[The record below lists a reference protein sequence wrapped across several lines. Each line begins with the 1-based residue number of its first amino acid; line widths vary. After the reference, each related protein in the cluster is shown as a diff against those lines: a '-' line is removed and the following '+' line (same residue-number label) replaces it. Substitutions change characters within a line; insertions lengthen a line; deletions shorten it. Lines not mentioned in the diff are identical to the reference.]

1 MIRLF
6 IVLFALVNFNV
17 ALAFSKDKEYNVEKI
32 DNKASIEVLEFYNQ
46 NFKKF
51 TDKEKAINTIFEKFD
66 SSMVNKDDILQIENS
81 NLFKVKVSGT
91 YFYASPDLDFILS
104 DKAIKLL
111 PNDKSFQRYN
121 STEEEREFNRKIL
134 PLINKEDLI
143 HFESNDIKSKGSV
156 YVFVDYTCPYC
167 KRFHENSLEK
177 INNLG
182 FDVYYI
188 PFLRNPDNNR
198 VRDNLYS
205 IFCHKDNNYKKE
217 LIKKAFTVELI
228 FNNSDND
235 KNCSYSKDYFNMITN
250 IGEYLN
256 IKGTPTSL
264 FYNGNLIS
272 GYIPMSQYIQVLK
285 GNN

>member
-6 IVLFALVNFNV
+6 FILLTFFYTN
-17 ALAFSKDKEYNVEKI
+17 LAFSSEDKTNVEQV
-32 DNKASIEVLEFYNQ
+32 DNSSLIEILKFYDG

-51 TDKEKAINTIFEKFD
+51 IDKEEAINKIFKKFD
-66 SSMVNKDDILQIENS
+66 SSLVKKEDITQIENS
-81 NLFKVKVSGT
+81 NLFQVKVSGT

-111 PNDKSFQRYN
+111 PEDQSFQRYN

-143 HFESNDIKSKGSV
+143 YFKSNNIENKGSV
-156 YVFVDYTCPYC
+156 FVFVDYTCPYC

-177 INNLG
+177 VNNLG

-205 IFCHKDNNYKKE
+205 IFCHKDNDYKKE
-217 LIKKAFTVELI
+217 LINKAFTVELI

-235 KNCSYSKDYFNMITN
+235 KNCSYSKDYFNMMTN

-272 GYIPMSQYIQVLK
+272 GYIPMNQYIHVLK